1 MSDKNSLSNDS
12 NNIDINSKNNK
23 VKNPDTMMDIYEE
36 YYNTKTK
43 DINLF
48 RRIYFYGI
56 SSIFLIVIIISF
68 ILIIYSSIKNLL
80 IVVVP
85 SSVTFLSALILFPLI
100 ITKYLFNNEEDISF
114 YNLYKEYAID
124 VHKTDLAKTQL
135 KIKDQESNIDV
146 TETINQHEKDIEC
159 ETLGVE
165 KSTEKMKELDEQF
178 ITD

>member
-12 NNIDINSKNNK
+12 NSNDYPNNHGT
-23 VKNPDTMMDIYEE
+23 KNPDTIMEIYEE
-36 YYNTKTK
+36 YYSEKTK

-68 ILIIYSSIKNLL
+68 ILIIYFSIRNLL
-80 IVVVP
+80 IAVVP

-100 ITKYLFNNEEDISF
+100 ITKYLFNNEEDIAF
-114 YNLYKEYAID
+114 FDLYKDYAID

-135 KIKDQESNIDV
+135 KIKEEKSDENNYV
-146 TETINQHEKDIEC
+146 KEETIPKIENIKGDIA
-159 ETLGVE
+159 
-165 KSTEKMKELDEQF
+165 KSTETMNNLEEVFSNED
-178 ITD
+178 